1 MKYDFTSIMNRS
13 GKDAIAVDGL
23 GKNPG
28 FAPDAPKEVTAA
40 SIWQQE
46 EEQPDGQQE
55 QDAGGL
61 AVEQSTATDMLSAS
75 ITARGEEEPAWSSS
89 DEMLS
94 NKLYSLLTHKNEK
107 FMENFDDREYDY
119 LAQLTDA
126 QGEEHQFYLWVNFE
140 RENEV
145 IVEDEQGSQWDLSVE
160 DSNQLRAMIVGLG

>member
-1 MKYDFTSIMNRS
+1 
-13 GKDAIAVDGL
+13 
-23 GKNPG
+23 
-28 FAPDAPKEVTAA
+28 
-40 SIWQQE
+40 
-46 EEQPDGQQE
+46 
-55 QDAGGL
+55 
-61 AVEQSTATDMLSAS
+61 MLSAS

>member
-1 MKYDFTSIMNRS
+1 
-13 GKDAIAVDGL
+13 
-23 GKNPG
+23 
-28 FAPDAPKEVTAA
+28 
-40 SIWQQE
+40 
-46 EEQPDGQQE
+46 
-55 QDAGGL
+55 
-61 AVEQSTATDMLSAS
+61 MLSAS

-126 QGEEHQFYLWVNFE
+126 QEKEHQFYLWVNFE